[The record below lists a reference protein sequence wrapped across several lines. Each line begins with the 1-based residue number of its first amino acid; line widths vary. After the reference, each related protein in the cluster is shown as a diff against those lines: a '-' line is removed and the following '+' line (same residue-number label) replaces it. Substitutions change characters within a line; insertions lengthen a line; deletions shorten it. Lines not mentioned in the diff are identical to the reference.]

1 MPCRWDLR
9 EVIRGI
15 ARHYYESR
23 FCRNQHVYRDAGTTG
38 LAVMEPSIGRA
49 VAFNSRRLC
58 GSTIEKLAQASVA
71 GATDGELSSVVEN
84 GHVAIFAVGLDARDS
99 FEIHDVR
106 TVNAEES

>member
-1 MPCRWDLR
+1 MPWRWDLC
-9 EVIRGI
+9 EVMRGI

-23 FCRNQHVYRDAGTTG
+23 FCRNKHVHRNAGTTG
-38 LAVMEPSIGRA
+38 LVAMEPSIGRA
-49 VAFNSRRLC
+49 VAFNLRSLC
-58 GSTIEKLAQASVA
+58 GSTIEKFAQASVA

-84 GHVAIFAVGLDARDS
+84 GHVAIFAIRLNARDS